1 MKQTISFYKHRIES
15 NNEQHLEKMKPK
27 SIHSKLIPLAALM
40 VVGQTA
46 LAQTKLNTNSL
57 QANATNWS
65 VAPSTTATGTFDATI
80 SAVNAAS
87 LTLGGVDLSIGRLTF
102 GATMN
107 GPVNIAG
114 GNTIT
119 LNNGTAISAASSNQN
134 ITINAP
140 VVITAAGNTFEADN
154 TLATTL
160 TFNNTITSAT
170 HPIVWRAGTGV
181 FAGGGSYS
189 ALTVHSRTG
198 ITSTVKL
205 GADNGIATNAQV
217 TIGIN
222 NGSAQLDLAGYNQSL
237 TGITKGGS
245 SPATIGNSSTTS
257 DSVLTLTGTSSY
269 SGTIQDS
276 ISSGNRKVGV
286 TINGGALTLGA
297 NNTYSGDTIIKAGSL
312 KLDGSG
318 NLSNSQNIIIG
329 DAGSSGAVLDV
340 TTKTTGFTVGAS
352 QTLGGIGHLN
362 AAGKTVTINGGIA
375 PGNSAG
381 KLNVT
386 TTALSFGAG
395 SLFSAELT
403 RGVTPSAGLNYDQ
416 LDVVGSVVI
425 DSSAILSLSALGSGG
440 WNVNDLFFLILN
452 DGEDAISGTFSGYG
466 EGSTFL
472 LGSQSFM
479 LTYQGDSG
487 TQSFTGGNDLAVMAI
502 PEPSSAL
509 MGGLGLLMLL
519 RKRR

>member
-1 MKQTISFYKHRIES
+1 
-15 NNEQHLEKMKPK
+15 MKPK

-46 LAQTKLNTNSL
+46 FAQTKLNTNSL

-65 VAPSTTATGTFDATI
+65 VAPGTGSTGTFDATI
-80 SAVNAAS
+80 SAVNSAS
-87 LTLGGVDLSIGRLTF
+87 LTLGGENLSIGRLTF
-102 GATMN
+102 SATMN

-189 ALTVHSRTG
+189 ALTIHSRTG

-222 NGSAQLDLAGYNQSL
+222 NGNAQLDLAGYNQSL

-269 SGTIQDS
+269 SGTIQNS
-276 ISSGNRKVGV
+276 IGSGTRKVGV
-286 TINGGALTLGA
+286 TINGGALTLSA
-297 NNTYSGDTIIKAGSL
+297 NNTYTGDTIIKAGSL
-312 KLDGSG
+312 KLDLAG

-329 DAGSSGAVLDV
+329 DAGSSGTVLDV

-362 AAGKTVTINGGIA
+362 AAGKTVTINGGLT
-375 PGNSAG
+375 PGNGPG

-386 TTALSFGAG
+386 TTGLSFGAG
-395 SLFSAELT
+395 SVLGAELT
-403 RGVTPSAGLNYDQ
+403 RGVTPSAGVNYDQ
-416 LDVVGSVVI
+416 LDVAGGIFI
-425 DSSAILSLSALGSGG
+425 DPTAIFSPSTLGSGG
-440 WNVNDLFFLILN
+440 WNVNDLFFIMLN
-452 DGEDAISGTFSGYG
+452 DGIDPITGTFSGYAD
-466 EGSTFL
+466 GSTFL

-487 TQSFTGGNDLAVMAI
+487 SNSFSGGNDLAVMVI
-502 PEPSSAL
+502 PEPASAL
-509 MGGLGLLMLL
+509 LGSLGLLVLL
-519 RKRR
+519 RRRR